1 MQHEEVQHQISEELP
16 MFFGVRQGRIL
27 GPLLFNLYVVE
38 LADRTYSK
46 TIQYT
51 DDTILQDLNAS

>member
-1 MQHEEVQHQISEELP
+1 MQHEEVQHQ